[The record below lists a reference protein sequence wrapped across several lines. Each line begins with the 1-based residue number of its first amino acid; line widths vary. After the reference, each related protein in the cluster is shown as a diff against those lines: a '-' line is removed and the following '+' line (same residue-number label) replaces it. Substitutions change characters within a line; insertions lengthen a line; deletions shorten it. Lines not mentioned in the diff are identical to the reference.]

1 MNPFGIDLS
10 FLVEP
15 LAFIIAGIGFM
26 AFIKLLIGMN
36 KKEKVDEFENFR
48 FSKIDL

>member
-1 MNPFGIDLS
+1 MFGIDLS
-10 FLVEP
+10 FLQEP
-15 LAFIIAGIGFM
+15 AMFLVAGIGFM
-26 AFIKLLIGMN
+26 LFIKFLLGLN